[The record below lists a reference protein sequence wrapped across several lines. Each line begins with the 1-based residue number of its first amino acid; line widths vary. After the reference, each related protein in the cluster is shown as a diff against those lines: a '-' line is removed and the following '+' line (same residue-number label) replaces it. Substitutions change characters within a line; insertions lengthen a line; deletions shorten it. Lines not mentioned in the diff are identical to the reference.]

1 MTSLGRMPNTL
12 IEGIPEEVS
21 MRRFLF
27 GLAIATITATAPMT
41 AMAGDREIADAIVT
55 SLKQKQ
61 TEGSLKGF
69 DIDLTVNQGQVILS
83 GKVGSEDQL
92 AMVLATARSV
102 TDVKEVVNQMKV
114 TTATTLQPAQD
125 LALQMA
131 APPAIPTPVSPAV
144 KPASTS
150 EGDVGGAI
158 QTAATKPTASASDA
172 AITDQIIDKLT
183 VEKSAGALSKFD
195 LDVSTVGG
203 EVWARGW
210 VVNPQ
215 HKQKILQAI
224 QSTSGVQRVIDDISI
239 VPASRV
245 QAASS
250 MVPQDGG
257 IPGVAVPGVA
267 IPGVEAPIAAPRAFA
282 PSTIGTPVG
291 TSPVAGVGG
300 PVGGMV
306 GQPGPVPMAAGP
318 SYGGGVPRYDQPNM
332 PSYAWP
338 SYAAYPNYAAVTYPK
353 QYSATAWPYIGP
365 FYPYPQVPLGWRRV
379 SLEWD
384 DGLWYLD
391 FSSKPSY

>member
-1 MTSLGRMPNTL
+1 
-12 IEGIPEEVS
+12 

-61 TEGSLKGF
+61 TDGSLKGF

-102 TDVKEVVNQMKV
+102 TDVKEVVNQIKV
-114 TTATTLQPAQD
+114 TTATTIQPAQD

-131 APPAIPTPVSPAV
+131 APPAMPTPVTPAV

-158 QTAATKPTASASDA
+158 QTAAAKPTASAGDA
-172 AITDQIIDKLT
+172 RITDQIIDKLT
-183 VEKSAGALSKFD
+183 AEKSAGALSKFD

-215 HKQKILQAI
+215 HKQKILQTI

-267 IPGVEAPIAAPRAFA
+267 VPGLEAPIAAPRAFA

-306 GQPGPVPMAAGP
+306 GQPGPVPMASGP